1 MKKPNK
7 SVTGT
12 IAKAMILILL
22 LSLATT
28 NFAILTLASSLN
40 DAEAVNVSGSM
51 RMQSYRLAYDM
62 QSDSPLYFLHVEQ
75 FERSLYSPSMKALQ
89 SWDVP
94 EKITQDYYNLIIRWH
109 ELKSVLS
116 SEDREQYL
124 LLVAD
129 FVDRIDLFVL
139 ELQEHSE
146 NKLIRLAWAGGV
158 GLGGILLVAVYVVLF
173 VRKQIVRPLGQLISA
188 SEQIQNRSFDVE
200 VDVRSDN
207 ELGILGNAFRN
218 MAKDLGKLYRGLEQA
233 VNEKTHKLQH
243 AHQSLQVLYQ
253 SSQELT
259 ATRISHENFRAILT
273 YIYSVEGI
281 SAVEIKVSEVES
293 NPWIATEGTF
303 NGKAERVRPLHLD
316 GEELGQLRYQVG
328 LPCPDE
334 KLIDNFVQILSRAIY
349 YNKAQRQTEQIILME
364 ERATIARELHDSL
377 AQSLSYLKIQ
387 VTLLNRSISKE
398 LTDSPSSR
406 SQLVLN
412 DIREGLDN
420 AYVQLRELLTTFRL
434 SIKEGTFGEAITEML
449 HQLDEQTD
457 AEIELDNQMSSLELG
472 ANEQVHILQLIREA
486 VLNAMK
492 HAQASFIKVTCF
504 EDENALVTVKIKDD
518 GVGFDQNIQ
527 KLDHYGMSIMKERAA
542 RLNAELA
549 IDSAENDGC
558 EVVLTFQRSKE
569 PLSERM

>member
-1 MKKPNK
+1 M
-7 SVTGT
+7 
-12 IAKAMILILL
+12 
-22 LSLATT
+22 
-28 NFAILTLASSLN
+28 
-40 DAEAVNVSGSM
+40 
-51 RMQSYRLAYDM
+51 
-62 QSDSPLYFLHVEQ
+62 
-75 FERSLYSPSMKALQ
+75 
-89 SWDVP
+89 
-94 EKITQDYYNLIIRWH
+94 
-109 ELKSVLS
+109 
-116 SEDREQYL
+116 
-124 LLVAD
+124 
-129 FVDRIDLFVL
+129 
-139 ELQEHSE
+139 
-146 NKLIRLAWAGGV
+146 
-158 GLGGILLVAVYVVLF
+158 
-173 VRKQIVRPLGQLISA
+173 
-188 SEQIQNRSFDVE
+188 
-200 VDVRSDN
+200 
-207 ELGILGNAFRN
+207 
-218 MAKDLGKLYRGLEQA
+218 
-233 VNEKTHKLQH
+233 
-243 AHQSLQVLYQ
+243 
-253 SSQELT
+253 
-259 ATRISHENFRAILT
+259 
-273 YIYSVEGI
+273 
-281 SAVEIKVSEVES
+281 
-293 NPWIATEGTF
+293 
-303 NGKAERVRPLHLD
+303 HLD

-398 LTDSPSSR
+398 LTDSSSSR

-449 HQLDEQTD
+449 HQLDEQTE

-518 GVGFDQNIQ
+518 GVGFDQNIK

-549 IDSAENDGC
+549 INSAENDGC